1 MQPTENNLSST
12 TTILVVDDNKDIRN
26 LLRVFLEVNGYRVV
40 EVTDGRKA
48 LEAVLRERPALI
60 LMDLFMPHQDG
71 FATTRLIRSHTEL
84 AQIPIIAISA
94 YGALG
99 IGYELKREALATG
112 FNEYTTKPLD
122 TEHLKNLIK
131 QFVPAA

>member
-1 MQPTENNLSST
+1 MQPTENNLSPT